1 MYRVEYET
9 SSHDINGDDG
19 VLVSRVVEAS
29 ALARWPP
36 SPRRP
41 RYAGAGASP
50 APPLPAPGVSGAGSA
65 ACAACA
71 AYGMSLPSS
80 RGFAQ
85 IYSNPFSDLN
95 GRVKA

>member
-71 AYGMSLPSS
+71 AYWYVLALQPWFCTDLLKSL
-80 RGFAQ
+80 F
-85 IYSNPFSDLN
+85 
-95 GRVKA
+95 